1 MKHPQP
7 IPEHATSHP
16 QGKVIFVGAG
26 PGHPDLLTLRAMNC
40 LQEADVVVYDT
51 LVPSQLLDLIHT
63 RVERIP
69 VPRTHAG
76 DTGAAHTDPGET
88 TGHLLAAL
96 AAKGRMVVRLKGG
109 DPAVFGRLAEELQPV
124 REAGIAFEIVPGI
137 TAALAAAA
145 AAGMP
150 LTSRSSASSVT
161 ILTGHEAEEKN
172 AVIDF
177 QTMAGLSGT
186 LAIYMGVEQADAWSR
201 GLIAA
206 GKSADTPVTVV
217 SRCSW
222 PDQQIAVTTL
232 GACAADFDR
241 CGWPSPAVVIVG
253 EVSQPT
259 EQLLQKSSAHPTR
272 AHDDRPLA
280 GQRVLLTRPSGQA
293 EELSARIHSLGGE
306 CLHVPTIQIEPPLSL
321 DPLDRAIGLADTFDW
336 IVFASANGVRAFVER
351 MRTAGLDGRS
361 LGTARLAAIGPAT
374 HRAIAQAGLTCN
386 LTPALF
392 RSEGIVDALGHSMR
406 GGRFLLVRADHGRDL
421 MRRKLQWLGHH
432 VTEVVAYRSVAVE
445 ALDPKSL
452 AAIDSRGIDWVILTS
467 SLNAEA
473 SARLFTNRMRC
484 WKIASISPVT
494 SAAIA
499 TCQLTTTAEALEATS
514 QGLVDAIVDYE
525 KRMSETSAMKA
536 LPLQTLAHAAD
547 SSKNE

>member
-7 IPEHATSHP
+7 IPVHATSHP

-259 EQLLQKSSAHPTR
+259 EQLLHKSSAHPTR
-272 AHDDRPLA
+272 AHDHRPLA

-321 DPLDRAIGLADTFDW
+321 EPLDRAIGLADTFDW

-374 HRAIAQAGLTCN
+374 HGAIAQAGLTCN

-514 QGLVDAIVDYE
+514 QGLVDAIVHYE